1 MKAGKGVI
9 LSFVERGFCFTLL
22 SVPFSNELSG
32 CEIMRMWLTKGDK
45 RLWRLNM
52 RTMLLFSCQKWMENT
67 SINSYC
73 PTTRWGTHRA
83 RACPC
88 GDCCS
93 VQMKNK
99 TFSPPDSLH
108 LIGPCTL
115 PGKSLS
121 MEHCKLNSNQWQD
134 DSVSVEV
141 EEVHREGKVNRGCCW
156 ELFQLEYSF
165 ITEAPDASSPE
176 EHRGCREIRVD
187 TVKVLGCIKT
197 WSFDAH

>member
-32 CEIMRMWLTKGDK
+32 CEIMRMWLTKGDN

-99 TFSPPDSLH
+99 TFYHLTLCISLDLAH
-108 LIGPCTL
+108 YLVSHCQWNTVSSTAINGRMTQWAWRWRRSIEKERL
-115 PGKSLS
+115 TEDAAESFFSWSTVSSL
-121 MEHCKLNSNQWQD
+121 KLQMLLALRN
-134 DSVSVEV
+134 
-141 EEVHREGKVNRGCCW
+141 
-156 ELFQLEYSF
+156 
-165 ITEAPDASSPE
+165 TEAVE
-176 EHRGCREIRVD
+176 
-187 TVKVLGCIKT
+187 K
-197 WSFDAH
+197 